1 MKRILVPSDFSKTAG
16 KALAFALEI
25 AARTA
30 SEITVVH
37 VMGPF
42 EGVNNNVYDAF
53 WIDQY
58 AAERTLTLQKWI
70 EKYRQAASTQ
80 TVPIHTQLKFG
91 FTVTEISEM
100 ASHHHFDLV
109 VMGST
114 GASGL
119 KTLFLGSTAGGVIG
133 QSKVPTL
140 VVPRKA
146 VFKKLKTVV
155 LATDFWSD
163 LDKKSLAVL
172 RDLLAVESAP
182 LEVLHVLESPNQQP
196 DEKKE
201 AEFRHKFDGI
211 ELRFNYNHDS
221 DVPQGIAH
229 FVDSTKADLV
239 CTISHPHGLIHRFF
253 IQSTSRVLA
262 NQINVPLLV
271 LHD

>member
-1 MKRILVPSDFSKTAG
+1 MKKILVPTDFSKSAS
-16 KALAFALEI
+16 KALVFAFGI
-25 AARTA
+25 AARTDA
-30 SEITVVH
+30 EITVVH

-53 WIDQY
+53 WLDQY
-58 AAERTLTLQKWI
+58 AAERTLTLQKWV
-70 EKYRQAASTQ
+70 EKYRLKTGGKPVS
-80 TVPIHTQLKFG
+80 IHLQLKVG

-133 QSKVPTL
+133 QSKVPIL

-146 VFKKLKTVV
+146 VFKKMKTVV

-163 LDKKSLAVL
+163 LHKKSLDAL
-172 RDLLAVESAP
+172 RDLLAIESAP
-182 LEVLHVLESPNQQP
+182 LEILHILENPDAQP

-201 AEFRHKFDGI
+201 ADFCHKFEGI
-211 ELRFNYNHDS
+211 KLHFNYNHDK
-221 DVPQGIAH
+221 DVPNGIAH
-229 FVDSTKADLV
+229 QVDRLKADLV
-239 CTISHPHGLIHRFF
+239 CTISHPHGFIYRFF
-253 IQSTSRVLA
+253 VESTSRILA
-262 NQINVPLLV
+262 AQTNVPLLV